1 MLIGM
6 LSLGMF
12 FEIYELLLTP
22 YIAPGLVADGI
33 LTTTTPGIFGTT
45 GVASFIAALFLGLFI
60 GTLTCG
66 FLADR
71 FGRRSIFTF
80 ALLWYAAAATIMA
93 CQTTALGLNFWRFV
107 SGLGLGVEMM
117 TIGAYLSELVP
128 KQIRGRAFA
137 VSLAIGYVAVPVAAF
152 LSYLLVPHSPAGVSG
167 WRWVV
172 GIGAVGAVFVWWL
185 RRVVPESPRWLAQ
198 QGRLQEADQ
207 ILGDLERRVTLEHG
221 GPLPLIAP
229 WQPPVPERSKLRD
242 LWVRPYGRRTLML
255 SVFHVFQT
263 IGYYGFASWVPTLL
277 ISQGISVTHGLLY
290 GTIIA
295 LAAPLGPLLFVFVA
309 DRFERKH
316 VIVTMSAANIV
327 CGLAFSQ
334 ATDAL
339 ALTLLGAVISM
350 AGGIISCAFHA
361 YQQELF
367 PTGIRARASGFVYSW
382 SRISAVFNAFF
393 VAYFLRRFGGP
404 GVFLFIAAAL
414 SIVMLV
420 IGAMGPRTRNVALE
434 ELSA

>member
-1 MLIGM
+1 
-6 LSLGMF
+6 
-12 FEIYELLLTP
+12 
-22 YIAPGLVADGI
+22 V
-33 LTTTTPGIFGTT
+33 
-45 GVASFIAALFLGLFI
+45 
-60 GTLTCG
+60 
-66 FLADR
+66 
-71 FGRRSIFTF
+71 
-80 ALLWYAAAATIMA
+80 
-93 CQTTALGLNFWRFV
+93 
-107 SGLGLGVEMM
+107 GLGVEMM
-117 TIGAYLSELVP
+117 TIGAYLSELAP
-128 KQIRGRAFA
+128 RRIRGRAFA
-137 VSLAIGYVAVPVAAF
+137 ISLAIGYVAVPVAAF
-152 LSYLLVPHSPAGVSG
+152 LSYLLVPHSPAGISG

-172 GIGAVGAVFVWWL
+172 AIGAVSAVCVWWL
-185 RRVVPESPRWLAQ
+185 RRVLPESPRWLAQ
-198 QGRLQEADQ
+198 QGRMAEAEQ
-207 ILGDLERRVTLEHG
+207 ILADLEKRVTLEYG
-221 GPLPLIAP
+221 GPLPPIAAS
-229 WQPPVPERSKLRD
+229 PPEVPERSKLRD
-242 LWVRPYGRRTLML
+242 LWVPPYGKRTLML

-263 IGYYGFASWVPTLL
+263 VGYYGFASWVPTLL
-277 ISQGISVTHGLLY
+277 ITQGISVTNGLLY
-290 GTIIA
+290 GAIIA

-316 VIVTMSAANIV
+316 VIVAMSGVNIV

-339 ALTLLGAVISM
+339 AVTLLGAAISM

-393 VAYFLRRFGGP
+393 IAYSLRRFGTP

-420 IGAMGPRTRNVALE
+420 IGTMGPRTRNVALE